1 MLKALDIA
9 LKDLTSSFRS
19 ATALVFMF
27 VVPLLVTGMFYLM
40 FGNIAQE
47 GEFNLPRTSV
57 VVVNLDRDAP
67 RLGTGSRNVP
77 GGIEADTLSEL
88 VVEVLSSEQITDLI
102 AVYIAQDADSALAA
116 VDNQQAQVAV
126 IIPDGFSQEFIDLYG
141 QSTIEFYQDPTLTLG
156 PMIVK
161 SILSQFMDGLSGVKV
176 AMDIALDQPEGVDYT
191 QLSQIVE
198 MDLDASQTQDDD
210 LSETLLEVYAPGQV
224 EIEVNPLLRIVG
236 PIMGGMMIFYAFFTG
251 ANVGASILKE
261 DEEGTLPRLFTTP
274 TAQSSILSGK
284 FLSVFLTVLVQTVV
298 LIVLARLIFRIDWGD
313 VRAVVL
319 LIVGIVC
326 IASSFGIF
334 INSLL
339 KSTKQGGV
347 IFGGVITFTGMLGMI
362 SVFALDSPSA
372 SRLGNTV
379 SLLVPQGWAARGL
392 LQSLSGE
399 PLADILIT
407 TLVMLAWSAAFFVVG
422 VYRFNRRYA

>member
-40 FGNIAQE
+40 FGNIAE
-47 GEFNLPRTSV
+47 GGEFNLPRTSV
-57 VVVNLDRDAP
+57 VVVNLDQDAP
-67 RLGTGSRNVP
+67 RLGTGSGNVP
-77 GGIEADTLSEL
+77 GGIQADTLSEL
-88 VVEVLSSEQITDLI
+88 VVEVLKSEEIADLI
-102 AVYIAQDADSALAA
+102 NVSTAEDAQTAFAA
-116 VDNQQAQVAV
+116 VDNQQYQVAV
-126 IIPDGFSQEFIDLYG
+126 IIPDGFSQEFIDLNG

-156 PMIVK
+156 PFIVK
-161 SILSQFMDGLSGVKV
+161 SILSQFMDGLSGIKV
-176 AMDIALDQPEGVDYT
+176 AMDIALNQPEGVEFA
-191 QLSQIVE
+191 QLGQIVE
-198 MDLDASQTQDDD
+198 MYLESSQTENED
-210 LSETLLEVYAPGQV
+210 LSDTLLEVYPPGDV
-224 EIEVNPLLRIVG
+224 EVEVNPLVRIVG

-261 DEEGTLPRLFTTP
+261 EEEGTLPRLFTTP

-284 FLSVFLTVLVQTVV
+284 FLSVFLTVLVQMVV
-298 LIVLARLIFRIDWGD
+298 LIVLARLIFRIEWGD
-313 VRAVVL
+313 IRSVAL
-319 LIVGIVC
+319 LIIGIVC

-339 KSTKQGGV
+339 KDTKQGGL
-347 IFGGVITFTGMLGMI
+347 IFGGVLTFTGMLGMI
-362 SVFALDSPSA
+362 SVFAMNSPSA
-372 SRLGNTV
+372 ARLGDTV

-392 LQSLSGE
+392 IQSLNGE
-399 PLADILIT
+399 PMADILIT
-407 TLVMLAWSAAFFVVG
+407 TLVMLGWSAAFFIVG

>member
-40 FGNIAQE
+40 FGNIAEE

-88 VVEVLSSEQITDLI
+88 VVEVLKSEQIADLI
-102 AVYIAQDADSALAA
+102 DVYTVETAASALAA

-126 IIPDGFSQEFIDLYG
+126 IIPDGFSQEFIDLNG

-156 PMIVK
+156 PAIVK
-161 SILSQFMDGLSGVKV
+161 SIMSQFMDGLSGVKV
-176 AMDIALDQPEGVDYT
+176 AMDIALDQAGGVEFA
-191 QLSQIVE
+191 QLGQIVE
-198 MDLDASQTQDDD
+198 MYLEASQTQEDD
-210 LSETLLEVYAPGQV
+210 LSETMLEVYAPGDV
-224 EIEVNPLLRIVG
+224 EIAVNPLLRIVG

-284 FLSVFLTVLVQTVV
+284 FLSVFLTVLVQTIV
-298 LIVLARLIFRIDWGD
+298 LIVLSSLIFRIEWGD
-313 VRAVVL
+313 VRSVIL

-339 KSTKQGGV
+339 RSTKQGGV

-362 SVFALDSPSA
+362 RVFALDSPSA
-372 SRLGNTV
+372 SRLGDTV

-407 TLVMLAWSAAFFVVG
+407 TLAMLGWSAAFFVVG